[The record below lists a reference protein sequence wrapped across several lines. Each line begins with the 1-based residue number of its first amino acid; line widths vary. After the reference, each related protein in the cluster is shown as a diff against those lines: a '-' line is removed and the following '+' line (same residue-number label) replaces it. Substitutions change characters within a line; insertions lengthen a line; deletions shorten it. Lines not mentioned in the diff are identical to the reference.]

1 MCSVCFGL
9 LLCALYNMGGAVG
22 GGVMWGVMKCYV
34 ICQLHTALYDIDSGS
49 IQFYFGE
56 VSGRLKIDIN
66 TLKIKSN
73 GRRLSLT

>member
-1 MCSVCFGL
+1 M
-9 LLCALYNMGGAVG
+9 G

-34 ICQLHTALYDIDSGS
+34 ICQLHTALYDIDSGN

-56 VSGRLKIDIN
+56 VNGRLKIDINN

>member
-1 MCSVCFGL
+1 
-9 LLCALYNMGGAVG
+9 MGGALG

-34 ICQLHTALYDIDSGS
+34 ICQLHTALYDIDSGN

-56 VSGRLKIDIN
+56 VNGRLKIDINN